1 MKLAAS
7 GVRFHES
14 ASTNA
19 TAQRKRGCQRRSDS
33 VRIAIGAATKRSR
46 AMFSP
51 TGDEIAKAAVHATK
65 YTT

>member
-7 GVRFHES
+7 GVRFQES

-19 TAQRKRGCQRRSDS
+19 TAQRRRGCQRRSES
-33 VRIAIGAATKRSR
+33 VRIAIGAARKRRR

-51 TGDEIAKAAVHATK
+51 TGDETAKAAVQATK
-65 YTT
+65 